1 MNIVELPHVEHLG
14 KSRFRIGDLLSR
26 SIARSRAMNIDLE
39 MNTEGLLRRQQAQA
53 GDDLRQRR
61 RARGYSTRA
70 LDAFDAAA
78 EINPNA

>member
-1 MNIVELPHVEHLG
+1 
-14 KSRFRIGDLLSR
+14 
-26 SIARSRAMNIDLE
+26 MNIDLE

-53 GDDLRQRR
+53 GDDLRQRQR
-61 RARGYSTRA
+61 RRGRGYSTRA

>member
-1 MNIVELPHVEHLG
+1 
-14 KSRFRIGDLLSR
+14 
-26 SIARSRAMNIDLE
+26 MNIDLE
-39 MNTEGLLRRQQAQA
+39 MNTEGLLLRQQAQA

-70 LDAFDAAA
+70 LDTFDTAA